1 MNLQHALEKLD
12 EIFKDCEEEGYIDQK
27 QTVRGVLNIMKLILL
42 CLKDDQPEK
51 LATVNDVEHLR
62 LMVKPLI
69 EDIER
74 RLGELELRE
83 QRRTYNDVCEDL
95 KKEPSNDEG
104 KEWKCPHCGSN
115 RGTWFDRTLDEDG
128 DMTTRCDACGKDI
141 DEKPSP
147 AKQAEHKCSLGCGR
161 TLEENQ
167 LVCSCQLE
175 DEDGVCECDKQPA
188 KVEQTISISRTVAEE
203 WLKEEIYM
211 NEHNEG
217 MLSELRTAL
226 AQEKEGK

>member
-1 MNLQHALEKLD
+1 MSLQHALEKID
-12 EIFKDCEEEGYIDQK
+12 ERLGQFIYRDELKE
-27 QTVRGVLNIMKLILL
+27 ILL
-42 CLKDDQPEK
+42 AMKDEDEGDDKWHNLFMEKTLLKRIK
-51 LATVNDVEHLR
+51 
-62 LMVKPLI
+62 
-69 EDIER
+69 DIER

-226 AQEKEGK
+226 AQEKGGKND